1 MDRTR
6 TLAAI
11 IEGEDDGYV
20 ALCPEL
26 DVASRGST
34 VEEAKANLVE
44 AWTLFLESASASE
57 LQRHLPAEVFVK
69 KLEVPIG

>member
-20 ALCPEL
+20 APCPEL

-44 AWTLFLESASASE
+44 ALTLFLESASASE
-57 LQRHLPAEVFVK
+57 LQRRLPAEVFVK